1 MCAVGDE
8 RPTKSRLW
16 KRTDFRESADRVA
29 DASWGMKNVPKS
41 RHRNGK
47 DKKSRSK
54 TSRGPVF
61 LRTENPF
68 RDIPDDVLARGLLEA
83 GRSYEQEF
91 EESLA
96 KLADLIRSVDPLHLL
111 SVLAVYGLFAGMT
124 ETGKIQRK
132 KEPETAVQ
140 QAHVELAQAVALTI
154 PDDQLCDAPAIPD
167 KVQEIWDL
175 LIALGKAFHLKRLV
189 QRQHARTEEQ
199 KGVLQL
205 QEQLRLHTQF
215 VRNWGYF
222 KRVVAITRRLYAPL
236 DSLYQESVGLGATQ
250 LIRLFEYLVNRSETA
265 INERWQRLRPVASA
279 RTMEEAV
286 VAYCAAVPEAE
297 DTPEDLIRR
306 FREQG
311 VSREM
316 VLSIVLSHYDLQ
328 LPEVFTFRVSEIA
341 AETGLDAGA
350 LRQALPGLCYR
361 FGELGEADHER
372 FFLGNPVW
380 LKPLIQLSEDIY
392 YCATPQVFFGFV
404 FQILEELLADNADAR
419 RECARRRAEFLED
432 EVTTLLGQAFPGSEY
447 TRNFRWRD
455 NGVEYESDLLLKV
468 DSYLLLVEAKSGSI
482 TWPALRGAPDRV
494 KRHVEEL
501 LIEPARQSKRLA
513 DKLERARAGV
523 AGDVDVL
530 QQLPFDV
537 ENVQKIIRLSVT
549 LEDFA
554 TIQAN
559 VASLKPTGWLDGEF
573 AVSPTLAL
581 ADLEIVIDILDSAPT
596 RIHYLLRRAEFE
608 EHMAYK
614 GDELDLL
621 GLYLDTA
628 FNLGEV
634 EFLGHSWMLVEMSH
648 KIDEYYTA
656 LDQGIARKRPALRST
671 QWWTDIRRRIEER
684 RPNRWSEVA
693 VTLMNVSHDDQQ
705 SAQKAFKKI
714 VKNVRKNWRREGH
727 MNSIIL
733 EPPKWRRD
741 AFGLLAFR
749 DRQKH
754 ERHQFMENVAAQVF
768 ERSHAERCL
777 IVGVN
782 IDEPQYPYSVLGVYD
797 RPRDVIA
804 SETTDN

>member
-1 MCAVGDE
+1 
-8 RPTKSRLW
+8 
-16 KRTDFRESADRVA
+16 
-29 DASWGMKNVPKS
+29 
-41 RHRNGK
+41 
-47 DKKSRSK
+47 
-54 TSRGPVF
+54 
-61 LRTENPF
+61 
-68 RDIPDDVLARGLLEA
+68 LLEA

-96 KLADLIRSVDPLHLL
+96 KLVGLIRSVDPLHLL

-124 ETGKIQRK
+124 ETGKIQQK
-132 KEPETAVQ
+132 KEPGIAVQ

-154 PDDQLCDAPAIPD
+154 PGDQLCDTPAMPD

-189 QRQHARTEEQ
+189 QLQHAKTEEQ

-205 QEQLRLHTQF
+205 QEHLRLNTQF

-222 KRVVAITRRLYAPL
+222 KRVIAITKRLYAPL
-236 DSLYQESVGLGATQ
+236 DPLYQELVGFGATQ
-250 LIRLFEYLVNRSETA
+250 LIHLFEHLVNRNETA
-265 INERWQRLRPVASA
+265 ITERWLRLRPVASA

-286 VAYCAAVPEAE
+286 EAYYAAVP
-297 DTPEDLIRR
+297 DMKDRPEDLIKY
-306 FREQG
+306 FREYG
-311 VSREM
+311 ASREM
-316 VLSIVLSHYDLQ
+316 ILSILLSHYDLQ
-328 LPEVFTFRVSEIA
+328 LPDVFTFRVSEIA
-341 AETGLDAGA
+341 AETGLDASA
-350 LRQALPGLCYR
+350 LRRVLPRLCYR
-361 FGELGEADHER
+361 FGELREADHER
-372 FFLGNPVW
+372 FFLANPVW
-380 LKPLIQLSEDIY
+380 LKPLIRLSEDAY

-404 FQILEELLADNADAR
+404 FQILEELLADNANAQQ
-419 RECARRRAEFLED
+419 ECARRRAEFLES
-432 EVTTLLGQAFPGSEY
+432 EVTALLKQAFPGSEH
-447 TRNFRWRD
+447 TRNFKWRD
-455 NGVEYESDLLLKV
+455 GGIEYESDLLLKV

-494 KRHVEEL
+494 KRHVREL
-501 LIEPARQSKRLA
+501 LVEPAQQSKRLA
-513 DKLERARAGV
+513 DKLERAHDGMAC
-523 AGDVDVL
+523 DVNIL
-530 QQLPFDV
+530 QQLPFDAA
-537 ENVQKIIRLSVT
+537 NVQKIIRLSVT

-573 AVSPTLAL
+573 AVSPTLTL
-581 ADLEIVIDILDSAPT
+581 ADLEIVIDTLDSAPV
-596 RIHYLLRRAEFE
+596 RIHYLLRRAELE

-628 FNLGEV
+628 FNLGEA
-634 EFLGHSWMLVEMSH
+634 EFLGNSWRLVEMSH

-656 LDQGIARKRPALRST
+656 LDQGIARKKPVLRST

-684 RPNRWSEVA
+684 HPNRWSEVA
-693 VTLMNVSHDDQQ
+693 VMLMNVSHDDQQ
-705 SAQKAFKKI
+705 TAQKAFKRI

-733 EPPKWRRD
+733 EPPKWRSD

-754 ERHQFMENVAAQVF
+754 ERHKFMENVATQVF
-768 ERSHAERCL
+768 TRSHAERCL

-782 IDEPQYPYSVLGVYD
+782 IDKEHYPYSVLSVYD
-797 RPRDVIA
+797 RPQ
-804 SETTDN
+804 ELTDGEAADN